1 MISLTT
7 DATIMYGLVLVSA
20 TVSACLVSSW
30 KTLAGARHTLIWSLA
45 FGVGAVQWA
54 VIAGYNS
61 FWDETAET
69 FVGSTWAGGAV
80 AILLWM
86 GFRER
91 AGMPRRTRWA
101 VVAGIVTG
109 LLILVPYLAGATR
122 YALAVPQFTR
132 TLFLPLAAL
141 TLLRRRAFQRRS
153 AAEWMAAGV
162 LVTFAV
168 FSAVVGVYRVSDC
181 GCETNDGRVILLTG
195 LPVLFTATG
204 ITIIQLLASD
214 LAVRLRAVAS
224 LDPLTEALNRR
235 GFEEASTDLLAHARR
250 RHRRATIV
258 LIDLDHFKSVNDR
271 FGHVCGDTVLRA
283 VADCVRR
290 NIRDNDLFARMGGEE
305 FVLLLSD
312 TGTEAAH
319 AVADR
324 IRRELRD
331 LTLLPD
337 GGGVTASFGVTP
349 VVAADD
355 LAIAMT
361 VADRAL
367 YDAKTRGRDRI
378 CLRDT
383 TLEAEATGES
393 EKLAAL

>member
-20 TVSACLVSSW
+20 TISVCLLSSW
-30 KTLAGARHTLIWSLA
+30 KTLAGARHALIWSLA
-45 FGVGAVQWA
+45 FGVGATQWA
-54 VIAGYNS
+54 IIAGYNS
-61 FWDETAET
+61 FWNETAVS
-69 FVGSTWAGGAV
+69 FVGSTWAGGGV

-91 AGMPRRTRWA
+91 VGAPRRTRWA
-101 VVAGIVTG
+101 VAAAIVTG
-109 LLILVPYLAGATR
+109 LLILGPYLAGMTR

-132 TLFLPLAAL
+132 TIFLPLAAL
-141 TLLRRRAFQRRS
+141 TLLRRRAFKRRS

-214 LAVRLRAVAS
+214 LAVKLRAVAS
-224 LDPLTEALNRR
+224 VDPLTEALNRR
-235 GFEEASTDLLAHARR
+235 GFEEASGDLLTHARR
-250 RHRRATIV
+250 KHRRATIV

-271 FGHVCGDTVLRA
+271 FGHVCGDAVLRA

-290 NIRDNDLFARMGGEE
+290 NIRGDDLFARMGGEE

-312 TGTEAAH
+312 TGAEAAH

-349 VVAADD
+349 VGAGDE

-361 VADRAL
+361 IADRAL

-378 CLRDT
+378 CLRDR
-383 TLEAEATGES
+383 AQDADS
-393 EKLAAL
+393 ADQPDALPVS